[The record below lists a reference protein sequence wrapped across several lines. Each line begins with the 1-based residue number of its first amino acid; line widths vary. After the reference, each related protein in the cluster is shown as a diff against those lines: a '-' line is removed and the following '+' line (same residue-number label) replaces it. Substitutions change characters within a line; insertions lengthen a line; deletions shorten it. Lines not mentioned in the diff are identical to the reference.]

1 MSERTIMKRLFRRL
15 FSHEE
20 PDEAEIGRRIRRK
33 LKRPRMRTGQFRIP
47 TLMVFIIFG
56 VIVWSFFKYPIWVG
70 LSLIGVTTVGCIVDY
85 FLSRYFC
92 YRDSDSY
99 KKTVEEISRLIEEV
113 APDGTIDYERIEDW
127 QDDDIG
133 RFMTLYE
140 EYEDAVRKE
149 KLASD
154 DDSDTL
160 SFTQF
165 LKDSNADDE
174 VNGILNRVALRSIK
188 RSDKEKEATRRAVD
202 KVKGMFAHETID
214 VNNPEV
220 MRIANLNRTLNE
232 KAKTLQRSVRKR
244 EEGQQ

>member
-1 MSERTIMKRLFRRL
+1 MKRLLRRL

-20 PDEAEIGRRIRRK
+20 TDDAEIGRRIRRK

-47 TLMVFIIFG
+47 TLLVFIIFG

-70 LSLIGVTTVGCIVDY
+70 LSLIDATAVGCIVDY

-99 KKTVEEISRLIEEV
+99 KKTVKEISGLIEEA

-127 QDDDIG
+127 RDDDIG

-140 EYEDAVRKE
+140 EYENAVRKE
-149 KLASD
+149 KLARDKSD
-154 DDSDTL
+154 EDDTL
-160 SFTQF
+160 SFMQF
-165 LKDSNADDE
+165 LKDSNADGE
-174 VNGILNRVALRSIK
+174 VTEILNRVALKSIG
-188 RSDKEKEATRRAVD
+188 RSDKEKEVTRRAVD
-202 KVKGMFAHETID
+202 KVKGMFVRKDAEVDT
-214 VNNPEV
+214 PEA
-220 MRIANLNRTLNE
+220 MRLASLNRTLNE

>member
-1 MSERTIMKRLFRRL
+1 MKRLLRRL
-15 FSHEE
+15 FGHEE
-20 PDEAEIGRRIRRK
+20 PDDAEIGRRIRRK

-47 TLMVFIIFG
+47 TLLVFIIFG
-56 VIVWSFFKYPIWVG
+56 VIVWSFFKYPIWIG
-70 LSLIGVTTVGCIVDY
+70 LSLIDAAAVGCIADY

-99 KKTVEEISRLIEEV
+99 KKTVEEISGLIEEV
-113 APDGTIDYERIEDW
+113 TPDGTIDYERIEDW

-140 EYEDAVRKE
+140 EYKNAVRKE
-149 KLASD
+149 KLARD
-154 DDSDTL
+154 DDSDEEDTL

-165 LKDSNADDE
+165 LKDSNADGE
-174 VNGILNRVALRSIK
+174 VTGILNRVALRSIK

-220 MRIANLNRTLNE
+220 VRIANLNRTLNE

>member
-1 MSERTIMKRLFRRL
+1 MKRLLRRL
-15 FSHEE
+15 FGHED
-20 PDEAEIGRRIRRK
+20 PDDAEIGRRIRRK
-33 LKRPRMRTGQFRIP
+33 LKRPRMKTGQFRIP
-47 TLMVFIIFG
+47 TLLVFIIFG

-70 LSLIGVTTVGCIVDY
+70 PSLIGAATVGCIVDY

-99 KKTVEEISRLIEEV
+99 KETVEEISGLIEEV
-113 APDGTIDYERIEDW
+113 APDETIDYERIEDW

-133 RFMTLYE
+133 RFMNLYE

-149 KLASD
+149 KLAKN
-154 DDSDTL
+154 DDSNEDDTL

-165 LKDSNADDE
+165 LKDSNADGE
-174 VNGILNRVALRSIK
+174 VAEILNRVASRSIK
-188 RSDKEKEATRRAVD
+188 RSDKEKEVTRRAVD
-202 KVKGMFAHETID
+202 KMRGMFAHETID

>member
-1 MSERTIMKRLFRRL
+1 
-15 FSHEE
+15 
-20 PDEAEIGRRIRRK
+20 
-33 LKRPRMRTGQFRIP
+33 
-47 TLMVFIIFG
+47 
-56 VIVWSFFKYPIWVG
+56 
-70 LSLIGVTTVGCIVDY
+70 
-85 FLSRYFC
+85 
-92 YRDSDSY
+92 
-99 KKTVEEISRLIEEV
+99 
-113 APDGTIDYERIEDW
+113 
-127 QDDDIG
+127 
-133 RFMTLYE
+133 MTLYE

-149 KLASD
+149 KLAR
-154 DDSDTL
+154 DDSDEDDTL

-174 VNGILNRVALRSIK
+174 VTEILNRVALRSIK
-188 RSDKEKEATRRAVD
+188 RSYKEKEATRRAVY

>member
-1 MSERTIMKRLFRRL
+1 MKRLFNRL
-15 FSHEE
+15 FKHEE
-20 PDEAEIGRRIRRK
+20 PDDAEIGRRIRRK
-33 LKRPRMRTGQFRIP
+33 LKRPHMKTGQFRIP
-47 TLMVFIIFG
+47 TLLVFIIFG

-70 LSLIGVTTVGCIVDY
+70 MSLIGVTTVGCIADY

-99 KKTVEEISRLIEEV
+99 KKTVEDISGLIEEV
-113 APDGTIDYERIEDW
+113 APDETIDYERIEDW

-133 RFMTLYE
+133 RFITLYE

-149 KLASD
+149 KLARD
-154 DDSDTL
+154 DDSDEDDTL

-165 LKDSNADDE
+165 LKDSNADGE
-174 VNGILNRVALRSIK
+174 VTEILNRVALRSIK

-202 KVKGMFAHETID
+202 KVKGMFANETID
-214 VNNPEV
+214 VNNPEA
-220 MRIANLNRTLNE
+220 MRMANLNRTLNE

>member
-1 MSERTIMKRLFRRL
+1 MERLLRRL
-15 FSHEE
+15 FGHEE
-20 PDEAEIGRRIRRK
+20 PDDAEIGRRIRRK

-47 TLMVFIIFG
+47 TLLVFIIFG

-70 LSLIGVTTVGCIVDY
+70 PSLIGAATVGCIVDY

-99 KKTVEEISRLIEEV
+99 KETVEEISGLIEEV
-113 APDGTIDYERIEDW
+113 APDETIDYERIEDW

-133 RFMTLYE
+133 RFMNLYE

-149 KLASD
+149 KLAKD
-154 DDSDTL
+154 DDSNEDDTL

-165 LKDSNADDE
+165 LKDSNADGE
-174 VNGILNRVALRSIK
+174 VAEILNRVVSRSIK
-188 RSDKEKEATRRAVD
+188 RSDKEKAVTRRAVD

-232 KAKTLQRSVRKR
+232 KAKTLQRSVGKR

>member
-1 MSERTIMKRLFRRL
+1 MKRLFSRL
-15 FSHEE
+15 FKHEE
-20 PDEAEIGRRIRRK
+20 PDDAEIGRRIRRK
-33 LKRPRMRTGQFRIP
+33 LKRPQMKTGQFRIP
-47 TLMVFIIFG
+47 TLLVFIIFG
-56 VIVWSFFKYPIWVG
+56 VIVWSFFKYPFWVG
-70 LSLIGVTTVGCIVDY
+70 LSLIGATTVGCIVDY

-92 YRDSDSY
+92 YRDSGSY
-99 KKTVEEISRLIEEV
+99 KKTVEEISGLIEEV
-113 APDGTIDYERIEDW
+113 APDETIDYERIEDW

-133 RFMTLYE
+133 RFMALYE

-149 KLASD
+149 KLAR
-154 DDSDTL
+154 DDSDEDDTL

-165 LKDSNADDE
+165 LKDSNADGE
-174 VNGILNRVALRSIK
+174 VAEILNRVALRSIK

-220 MRIANLNRTLNE
+220 MRMANLNRTLNE
-232 KAKTLQRSVRKR
+232 RAKTLQRSVRKR

>member
-1 MSERTIMKRLFRRL
+1 MKRLFSRL
-15 FSHEE
+15 FGHDE
-20 PDEAEIGRRIRRK
+20 PDDAEIGRRIRRK
-33 LKRPRMRTGQFRIP
+33 LRRPRMKTGQFRIP
-47 TLMVFIIFG
+47 TLLVFIVFG

-70 LSLIGVTTVGCIVDY
+70 LSLIGAAVAGCIADY
-85 FLSRYFC
+85 FLSKYFC

-99 KKTVEEISRLIEEV
+99 KKTVEEISGLINEV
-113 APDGTIDYERIEDW
+113 APDETIDYERIEDW

-149 KLASD
+149 KLAR
-154 DDSDTL
+154 DDSDKDDTL

-174 VNGILNRVALRSIK
+174 VTEILNRVALRSIK
-188 RSDKEKEATRRAVD
+188 RSDKEKAATRRAVD

-214 VNNPEV
+214 VNNPEA
-220 MRIANLNRTLNE
+220 MRMANLNRTLNE